1 MQYIYKENTGIL
13 VNDEQAEQLKD
24 FFSDD
29 KPLCNKDV
37 TYISVSNALDLI
49 EASKE
54 VKPIVKKV
62 ATKKA
67 VKKVAKKVVKEEG

>member
-54 VKPIVKKV
+54 VKPIVKKAV
-62 ATKKA
+62 KKA